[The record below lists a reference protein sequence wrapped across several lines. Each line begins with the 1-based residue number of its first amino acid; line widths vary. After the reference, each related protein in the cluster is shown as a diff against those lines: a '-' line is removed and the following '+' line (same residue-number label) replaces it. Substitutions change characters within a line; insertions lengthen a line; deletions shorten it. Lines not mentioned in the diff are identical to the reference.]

1 VKLTGVRQRAK
12 IAVVR
17 PVKRRVRLFGFG
29 IVLAGRCGLVEGFGS
44 GSPIKSLSLLLSAWI
59 FLPAV
64 EGMMAKLEVR
74 PNILLIRPGGSF
86 NASDGWDSADRVG
99 SSADHESVG
108 DCGDAYSLQN
118 GGSTKH
124 AA

>member
-1 VKLTGVRQRAK
+1 
-12 IAVVR
+12 
-17 PVKRRVRLFGFG
+17 
-29 IVLAGRCGLVEGFGS
+29 LVEGFKG
-44 GSPIKSLSLLLSAWI
+44 GSPNKSLSLVLSAWI
-59 FLPAV
+59 SPAAAV

-74 PNILLIRPGGSF
+74 PNSLLIRPGGSF

-118 GGSTKH
+118 CGSMKH
-124 AA
+124 AADDRMLKRHEE